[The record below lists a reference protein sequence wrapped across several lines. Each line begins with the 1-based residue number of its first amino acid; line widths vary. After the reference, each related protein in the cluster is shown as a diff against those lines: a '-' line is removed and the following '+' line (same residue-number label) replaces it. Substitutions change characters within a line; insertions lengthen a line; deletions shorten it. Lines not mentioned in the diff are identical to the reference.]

1 MKVALIFA
9 VVAVAANVLL
19 IWYAKKKYRKANA
32 NESSDPNNTT
42 GAFAYGYLN
51 TPEAKRLKQ
60 AVAVELGISVEE
72 LNRMSAEDV
81 RRLAKEQEL
90 INAG

>member
-19 IWYAKKKYRKANA
+19 IWYVKKTYRKAKA
-32 NESSDPNNTT
+32 DKSSDLNNTA
-42 GAFAYGYLN
+42 GVFSHGYLN
-51 TPEAKRLKQ
+51 TPEVKRLRQ

-72 LNRMSAEDV
+72 LDRMSVEDV
-81 RRLAKEQEL
+81 RQLAKQQEL
-90 INAG
+90 INTG

>member
-9 VVAVAANVLL
+9 VVAVAANVVL
-19 IWYAKKKYRKANA
+19 IWYAKKKYRKANT
-32 NESSDPNNTT
+32 NKSSDLKNTT
-42 GAFAYGYLN
+42 CAFSYGYLN

-72 LNRMSAEDV
+72 LDRMSAEDF
-81 RRLAKEQEL
+81 RRLAKEKEL
-90 INAG
+90 INTG